1 MSWKRFTPLVGAA
14 TVLALVAIVPA
25 LAATFGPPASKS
37 PPTSV
42 EHVYT
47 QHVLLTGQAEKPRGE
62 LDGSG
67 GVTICINK
75 DTNTVSFN
83 FDALLVRGQPT
94 VAHIEKGA
102 VGVAGPVAVG
112 FTQPGMID
120 PTIGEIEWN
129 DTVPAS
135 ASTVTALIGTPKNF
149 YVNVHTKAYPS
160 GAVRGQLA
168 GWKKLTLQEGVA
180 DECSAG

>member
-1 MSWKRFTPLVGAA
+1 MSWKRSTPLLGAA
-14 TVLALVAIVPA
+14 LVALVAIVPA
-25 LAATFGPPASKS
+25 LGGRLGPPVSKS
-37 PPTSV
+37 PPKTV
-42 EHVYT
+42 EHVYS

-67 GVTICINK
+67 GVTICIDK
-75 DTNTVSFN
+75 ETNSVSFN
-83 FDALLVRGQPT
+83 FDALMVRGQPT
-94 VAHIEKGA
+94 FAHIEKGA
-102 VGVAGPVAVG
+102 VGVSGPLAVG

-135 ASTVTALIGTPKNF
+135 ASTISALISTPANF
-149 YVNVHTKAYPS
+149 YVNVHTKAYPR

-180 DECSAG
+180 DECSAN